1 MPMVTVTL
9 MEGYDEEARARLG
22 RAMTD
27 AVRSVVPA
35 APEAVIVVLQEI
47 PAANYMRGGERRT
60 PAPPLPD
67 PAGIARAFLDA
78 MQERDLERAR
88 SFLAPGFEM
97 TFPGDARMTQLE
109 ELVAFSA
116 SRYRS
121 VRKTYERFDAVPGGD
136 RAIVYCFGTLSGEWT
151 DGTPFEGIRFVDR
164 FEIEKGAIVRQQ
176 VWNDIAEVRNKGQ
189 AQS

>member
-22 RAMTD
+22 KAMTD

-67 PAGIARAFLDA
+67 PAKIVRAFLDA
-78 MQERDLERAR
+78 MQERDLDRACA
-88 SFLAPGFEM
+88 FLAPDFAM
-97 TFPGDARMTQLE
+97 TFPGDARMTRLE
-109 ELVAFSA
+109 DLVAFSA

-121 VRKTYERFDAVPGGD
+121 VRKTYERFDVAPGGE
-136 RAIVYCFGTLSGEWT
+136 RAIVYCFGTLSGEWP
-151 DGTPFEGIRFVDR
+151 DGTPFSDVRFIDR

-176 VWNDIAEVRNKGQ
+176 VWNDIADTKGR
-189 AQS
+189 AGS